1 MEFMKTVRAE
11 GARALT
17 RQPHPPSVRPVLSA
31 HRPYLHSRC
40 SACCHHRVPARRQGR
55 GEKRWVSRRKSLFT
69 EARSPLGK
77 GSHSQNPH
85 PVSWAFKGMT
95 GRAEAL
101 GDAERHRPVC
111 VTLSCCP
118 LRTGCKECVR
128 RKDSSPLP
136 RQQGMR
142 PTSREEGGRE
152 AASPLN
158 CPQYPHPEGYLCHL
172 PAPTLELARKARP
185 CSHSPF
191 SLSCLSRCLVGSE
204 KESEWTVSAGLET
217 AVPGPSPMLTAP
229 PTPPAQSSLQLGCHS
244 ALGLRTYHTGKQGPG
259 HPQPAPGAAL
269 PTIAALVRLAQGP
282 QFRSQSPMLP
292 PRTNR
297 PRL

>member
-1 MEFMKTVRAE
+1 M
-11 GARALT
+11 
-17 RQPHPPSVRPVLSA
+17 
-31 HRPYLHSRC
+31 
-40 SACCHHRVPARRQGR
+40 R
-55 GEKRWVSRRKSLFT
+55 GE
-69 EARSPLGK
+69 
-77 GSHSQNPH
+77 
-85 PVSWAFKGMT
+85 
-95 GRAEAL
+95 
-101 GDAERHRPVC
+101 
-111 VTLSCCP
+111 
-118 LRTGCKECVR
+118 
-128 RKDSSPLP
+128 DSSPLP

-172 PAPTLELARKARP
+172 PAPTLELAGKARP

-204 KESEWTVSAGLET
+204 KGSEWTVSAGLET
-217 AVPGPSPMLTAP
+217 AVPGPGPMLTAP

-244 ALGLRTYHTGKQGPG
+244 ALGLRTYRTGKQGPG

-269 PTIAALVRLAQGP
+269 PTIAALVHLAQGP
-282 QFRSQSPMLP
+282 QFRSQSPVLP

-297 PRL
+297 PRLWRCLALPQAPPSLQEAHQRISDTRGPAPSQHPWLESRGRTRLPTALKAWLREASLPAGE